1 MLVAAYFGE
10 EEIAWGSDSEKT
22 TGLIVSILLIQ
33 IIAIFGAIL
42 SARASQ
48 RFGNVSTLVA
58 INLIWVAICVV
69 AYFIRTPMQ
78 FYFVAGFV
86 GMVMGGLQTAARAAY
101 SKFLPETEDTT
112 SYFSFYDVAE
122 KIGIIIGMFL
132 FGAIDQITG
141 SMRNSIVFF
150 TLFFVMGALFIAAGQ
165 SETYP

>member
-1 MLVAAYFGE
+1 M
-10 EEIAWGSDSEKT
+10 
-22 TGLIVSILLIQ
+22 SILLIQ

-48 RFGNVSTLVA
+48 RFGNVSTCGDQF
-58 INLIWVAICVV
+58 NLGSDGVV

-122 KIGIIIGMFL
+122 KSVSSLGCSYL
-132 FGAIDQITG
+132 
-141 SMRNSIVFF
+141 VH
-150 TLFFVMGALFIAAGQ
+150 
-165 SETYP
+165 